1 MDRTEQKGVAQ
12 RDQLMG
18 FLCRHDSS
26 DPRHGKYVALGV
38 AVALNQL
45 QGFRAHPHPGLG
57 LGFTQRRGFFA
68 DIDHVGATL
77 AVEVGQAIGRC
88 I

>member
-1 MDRTEQKGVAQ
+1 MDRTEQQGVAQ

-18 FLCRHDSS
+18 LFRCHDSG
-26 DPRHGKYVALGV
+26 DPRHGKYIALGV

-57 LGFTQRRGFFA
+57 LCFTLRRGFFA

-77 AVEVGQAIGRC
+77 VVEVGQAVGRC